1 MGPLIFNIYVS
12 DLQASIEQ
20 SSDLTCHQYADDTTF
35 YVHCK
40 PVNLRD
46 GVSSMNA
53 TIDKLDKWSKE
64 ANLVLNPSKTKGMM
78 ISTQQLAT
86 AHSLD
91 KADVDLRVNNN
102 NIDCVDKTKLLGT
115 FIDQHLKWDE
125 HVKHLSASC
134 YATLATL
141 RKLKNILRFN
151 IRKTIVHSLV
161 LSKLF
166 YNDCVLYPISLGL
179 VKRMQKIQKAAA
191 SFVYGRYVSMEDV
204 LKLNW
209 LPVKQKLEWRTL

>member
-1 MGPLIFNIYVS
+1 
-12 DLQASIEQ
+12 
-20 SSDLTCHQYADDTTF
+20 
-35 YVHCK
+35 
-40 PVNLRD
+40 
-46 GVSSMNA
+46 
-53 TIDKLDKWSKE
+53 
-64 ANLVLNPSKTKGMM
+64 M

-102 NIDCVDKTKLLGT
+102 NIDCVDKTKLLGS
-115 FIDQHLKWDE
+115 FIDQHLNLKWDE

-134 YATLATL
+134 YATLPTP

-179 VKRMQKIQKAAA
+179 AKRMQKIQKAAA
-191 SFVYGRYVSMEDV
+191 SFVYGRYVSMEDL

-209 LPVKQKLEWRTL
+209 LPVKQQLEWHTL

>member
-1 MGPLIFNIYVS
+1 MHLWLRS
-12 DLQASIEQ
+12 SLQVQ
-20 SSDLTCHQYADDTTF
+20 SRDLTCHQYADDTTF

-102 NIDCVDKTKLLGT
+102 NIDCVDKTKLLGS
-115 FIDQHLKWDE
+115 FIDQHLKLKWDE

-134 YATLATL
+134 YATLPTL
-141 RKLKNILRFN
+141 RKLKNILPFN

-179 VKRMQKIQKAAA
+179 AKRMQKYRKQLLAL
-191 SFVYGRYVSMEDV
+191 YMEDMCPW
-204 LKLNW
+204 KIFSN
-209 LPVKQKLEWRTL
+209 

>member
-1 MGPLIFNIYVS
+1 MQLSTSLINGP
-12 DLQASIEQ
+12 A
-20 SSDLTCHQYADDTTF
+20 
-35 YVHCK
+35 
-40 PVNLRD
+40 
-46 GVSSMNA
+46 
-53 TIDKLDKWSKE
+53 KE
-64 ANLVLNPSKTKGMM
+64 ANLVLNPIKTKGMM

-91 KADVDLRVNNN
+91 KADVDLKVNNN
-102 NIDCVDKTKLLGT
+102 NIDCEDKTKLLGI

-125 HVKHLSASC
+125 HVKHLSAVSC
-134 YATLATL
+134 YATLAAL
-141 RKLKNILRFN
+141 RKLKNILPFN

-166 YNDCVLYPISLGL
+166 YNDPISLGL

-191 SFVYGRYVSMEDV
+191 SFVYGRYVSMEDL

-209 LPVKQKLEWRTL
+209 LPVKQQLEWHTLKITHKTLHDPNWPNYLDVKRFKHERTLRSSAGISLEIPLNTV